1 MAPIAIS
8 LLAFVLALAGV
19 LLGSVMQ
26 RMLPEG
32 HLSSDSKEVVKL
44 AIGVVATLAA
54 LVLGLLVASAKSTYD
69 ARESE
74 INQITAY
81 VILLDNLLAKYGE
94 EAQPA
99 RATLRRAIPP
109 VVDRIWREGQ
119 TGAQEGPFKA
129 TPEGEAFFQQIQ
141 DLKPTDDMQRGLQVR
156 IVQVTNDLMQAR
168 FVLFSHL
175 GSSIPAPFLAVLLLW
190 MIILFA
196 GFSLMSPANATT
208 LASLVI
214 CALSVSGAIFLI
226 LELDQP
232 FAGMM
237 MIPSEPLRSALP
249 ALNLRGS

>member
-8 LLAFVLALAGV
+8 LLAFGLALVGV

-44 AIGVVATLAA
+44 SMGVVATLAA

-94 EAQPA
+94 EAKA
-99 RATLRRAIPP
+99 TRATLRQAIPP

-119 TGAQEGPFKA
+119 SEGLQAAPFKTSA
-129 TPEGEAFFQQIQ
+129 EGEVVYQRIQ
-141 DLKPTDDMQRGLQVR
+141 ELQPTNQTQRGLQTR
-156 IVQVTNDLMQAR
+156 INEVTNDLMQAR
-168 FVLFSHL
+168 FLLFSHL
-175 GSSIPAPFLAVLLLW
+175 GSSIPLPFLAVLLLW

-196 GFSLMSPANATT
+196 GFSLMAPANATT
-208 LASLVI
+208 FASLVI

-249 ALNLRGS
+249 ALSP